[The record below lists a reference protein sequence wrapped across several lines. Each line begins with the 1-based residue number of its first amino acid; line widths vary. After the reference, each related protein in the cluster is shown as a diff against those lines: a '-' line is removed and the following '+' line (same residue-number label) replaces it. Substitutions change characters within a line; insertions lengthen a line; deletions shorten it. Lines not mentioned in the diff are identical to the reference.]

1 MVSVVIFDAFGT
13 LIPKARR
20 RINPYS
26 RLVVSGDSGKS
37 ARRPFLTRNVTID
50 VFAEELGLAY
60 LVPLLRREIQQEISE
75 LTLYADVEL
84 TFAALRGAGYRIAI
98 CSNLAFEY
106 CAAVRAMLPSVD
118 EFVFS
123 CEVGA
128 AKPEREIYMEA
139 CARMSCRP
147 RDALFVGDSKRADVE
162 GPEAFGMS
170 ARLIDRGSGQS
181 LSRVVFDALG
191 IAIPR
196 KT

>member
-26 RLVVSGDSGKS
+26 RLVVGGDSGKS
-37 ARRPFLTRNVTID
+37 ARRPFLTRNVAID

-84 TFAALRGAGYRIAI
+84 TLAALRGAGYRIAI
-98 CSNLAFEY
+98 CSNLGFEY
-106 CAAVRAMLPSVD
+106 CAAVRAMLPTVD

-181 LSRVVFDALG
+181 LSNVVFDALG